1 MLQDVTLVL
10 LAGPNS
16 SRSGRSNTRQVD
28 ERSLIRRRVEDL
40 GDAFAA
46 VIVCSRDARIAQGL
60 GQDVMTE
67 KYPGSLPLAGI
78 HAALGR
84 SQTEWSFCLG
94 CDMPL
99 VTPGVARTLRAHAD
113 DFQDVQVVLPLT
125 STGIRPTAALYS
137 QSCREAMGRTLQSG
151 ERRIVAA
158 LADLRLSIV
167 QQEAFDSPDA
177 FAVPDTGAGA
187 VAIRAHADP
196 RR

>member
-16 SRSGRSNTRQVD
+16 SRNGRSNTRQTD
-28 ERSLIRRRVEDL
+28 ERALIRRRVEDL
-40 GDAFAA
+40 ADAFAA

-60 GQDVMTE
+60 GEGVVTE
-67 KYPGSLPLAGI
+67 KCPGSLPLAGI

-84 SQTEWSFCLG
+84 SQTQWSFCLG
-94 CDMPL
+94 LDMPL
-99 VTPGVARTLRAHAD
+99 VTPGVARTLRSHAD

-125 STGIRPTAALYS
+125 STGIQPTAALYS
-137 QSCREAMGRTLQSG
+137 QGCREAMGRTLQSG

-158 LADLRLSIV
+158 FADLRLSIV
-167 QQEAFDSPDA
+167 QQEDFKSPDA
-177 FAVPDTGAGA
+177 FAALDVDMDAAT
-187 VAIRAHADP
+187 VRAHADP